1 MISFEW
7 DDKKAASNLK
17 KHGVSFP
24 EAQSVF
30 YDDYAIQFLDNES
43 SFEEER
49 FLMLGHSNRGRI
61 LIVVHCERSKGEVIR
76 IISARKATSAERG
89 HYKGPKS

>member
-30 YDDYAIQFLDNES
+30 YDDYAMQFFDDES
-43 SFEEER
+43 SSEKER

-76 IISARKATSAERG
+76 IISARKATSAEREY
-89 HYKGPKS
+89 YKGPKS

>member
-7 DDKKAASNLK
+7 DDKKAALNLK

-30 YDDYAIQFLDNES
+30 YDEYAIQFFDDES
-43 SFEEER
+43 SSQEER

-61 LIVVHCERSKGEVIR
+61 LIVVHCERSEGETIR
-76 IISARKATSAERG
+76 IISARKSTSAE
-89 HYKGPKS
+89 HKYYKGPRS

>member
-7 DDKKAASNLK
+7 DDKNATSNLN

-30 YDDYAIQFLDNES
+30 YDDYAIQFFGDES
-43 SFEEER
+43 SAEEER
-49 FLMLGHSNRGRI
+49 LLMRGRSNRGRI
-61 LIVVHCERSKGEVIR
+61 LIVVHFERSKGEVIR
-76 IISARKATSAERG
+76 FISARKATSTERV
-89 HYKGPKS
+89 YYRGPKS